1 MKHILPFKVD
11 PWQYILSSRGP
22 RVVQEVQG
30 ELPQFRDF
38 LLCFFKKSL
47 SLKLNYSMKIKDT

>member
-11 PWQYILSSRGP
+11 PWQKLLSLRGP

-30 ELPQFRDF
+30 ELPRFRDF
-38 LLCFFKKSL
+38 LLCFLKKSL
-47 SLKLNYSMKIKDT
+47 PLKLNFSMKIKDK